1 MAEDKSY
8 EVIASSRFYLEIH
21 LDGSD
26 DRIDGYFMDCQ
37 GFKRSQEVV
46 ELCEV
51 TPQKWGKNG
60 TPRGRMVR
68 VKMPGNMKSENIILK
83 RGMTLSKAMWDW
95 FTAVEAGKWSE
106 QRRDGDLTLYDQAA
120 EESVR
125 FRFSGAW
132 PVSYKISDVKADS
145 KEFEI
150 EEVELSVDEFKRV
163 K

>member
-1 MAEDKSY
+1 MPEDKSY
-8 EVIASSRFYLEIH
+8 ELIASSRFYLEIH

-37 GFKRSQEVV
+37 GFKRSQEVID
-46 ELCEV
+46 LCEV

-68 VKMPGNMKSENIILK
+68 VKMPGNMKSENITLK
-83 RGMTLSKAMWDW
+83 RGMTISKAMWEW
-95 FTAVEAGKWSE
+95 FTAVEEGKWSE

-120 EESVR
+120 EESTR

-145 KEFEI
+145 KEFEL